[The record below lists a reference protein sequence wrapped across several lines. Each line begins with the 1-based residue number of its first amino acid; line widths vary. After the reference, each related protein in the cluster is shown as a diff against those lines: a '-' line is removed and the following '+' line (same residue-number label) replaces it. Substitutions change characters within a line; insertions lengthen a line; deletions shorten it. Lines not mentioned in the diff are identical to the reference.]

1 MSKTNKKES
10 ASKEKLIPLTA
21 RHHESSYN
29 AISELAEEFKVGK
42 AVVVRMSTAGHLEK
56 YLGQVRFID
65 EEQGRT
71 INENIVSIGNI
82 VSEIRNELRRI
93 GINYNQ
99 EIKIRNIAKQIAIEN
114 EAYKKQERY
123 ADLDMKIIRLKIWKN
138 PWSSCK
144 HLQLICQKMNLKIL
158 WNAMNRHPK
167 ICVTFLQSLFHNKGV
182 MWNGCTSSKNKVRS
196 SGD

>member
-1 MSKTNKKES
+1 MSSTNKKES

-65 EEQGRT
+65 EDEGRT
-71 INENIVSIGNI
+71 INENIVNIGNLI
-82 VSEIRNELRRI
+82 SEMRNELRRI

-99 EIKIRNIAKQIAIEN
+99 EIKIRNVAKKIALEN

-123 ADLDMKIIRLKIWKN
+123 ADLDTKMEHFNKIENLEKEIELLRMSSTDLTEETLENFMKKYEQI
-138 PWSSCK
+138 SES
-144 HLQLICQKMNLKIL
+144 IC
-158 WNAMNRHPK
+158 NALSP
-167 ICVTFLQSLFHNKGV
+167 FLS
-182 MWNGCTSSKNKVRS
+182 
-196 SGD
+196 

>member
-1 MSKTNKKES
+1 MSSTNKKES

-114 EAYKKQERY
+114 EAYKKQEKY
-123 ADLDMKIIRLKIWKN
+123 ADLDMKMEHFNKIE
-138 PWSSCK
+138 
-144 HLQLICQKMNLKIL
+144 NLEKSMELMQTSATDLSKDELENLMERYEQASENLCNIL
-158 WNAMNRHPK
+158 AEF
-167 ICVTFLQSLFHNKGV
+167 VS
-182 MWNGCTSSKNKVRS
+182 
-196 SGD
+196 

>member
-1 MSKTNKKES
+1 MSETNKKES

-56 YLGQVRFID
+56 YLGQVRFIN

-71 INENIVSIGNI
+71 INENIVNIGNVI
-82 VSEIRNELRRI
+82 SEMRNELRRI

-99 EIKIRNIAKQIAIEN
+99 EIKISNIAKQIAIEN
-114 EAYKKQERY
+114 EAYKKQERHV
-123 ADLDMKIIRLKIWKN
+123 DLDAIMEHHSKIENLEKAMELLKTSATDLSKDELEN
-138 PWSSCK
+138 FMERYEKASENMCK
-144 HLQLICQKMNLKIL
+144 FLSEFIL
-158 WNAMNRHPK
+158 
-167 ICVTFLQSLFHNKGV
+167 
-182 MWNGCTSSKNKVRS
+182 
-196 SGD
+196 

>member
-1 MSKTNKKES
+1 MSSTNKKES

-21 RHHESSYN
+21 RHHESSYR

-65 EEQGRT
+65 EDEGRT
-71 INENIVSIGNI
+71 INENIVNIGNLI
-82 VSEIRNELRRI
+82 SEMRNDLRRI

-123 ADLDMKIIRLKIWKN
+123 ADLDMKME
-138 PWSSCK
+138 
-144 HLQLICQKMNLKIL
+144 H
-158 WNAMNRHPK
+158 
-167 ICVTFLQSLFHNKGV
+167 F
-182 MWNGCTSSKNKVRS
+182 NKVENLEKEMELLRMS
-196 SGD
+196 STDLTEETLENFMEKYEQISESICNVLLPFLS